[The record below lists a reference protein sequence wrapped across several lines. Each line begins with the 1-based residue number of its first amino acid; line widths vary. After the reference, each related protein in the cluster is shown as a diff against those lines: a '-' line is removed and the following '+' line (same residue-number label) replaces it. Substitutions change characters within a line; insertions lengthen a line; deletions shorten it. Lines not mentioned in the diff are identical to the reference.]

1 MESIGGFI
9 INDVGAD
16 GNSLSYAGRSALVCV
31 IIGGANSVDHIN
43 L

>member
-16 GNSLSYAGRSALVCV
+16 GLSYAGRSALVCV